1 MSLRRAAVAAGAAV
15 KAGIGAPYRGP
26 RALTGGKVSSNV
38 PFGADA
44 PIMGELSRG
53 VIGRTTS
60 TAKHYATTLDESSI
74 AEFTKEGA

>member
-53 VIGRTTS
+53 VIGRTS